1 MTSRCSA
8 DIQFK
13 EILKLTN
20 DERKAISASP
30 APPFKTTK
38 HWLSLLDGSLDDPLR
53 RQVVPTT
60 AEQQT
65 LPGELQ
71 DPLGEDAFSPLPRLV
86 HRYKNRVL
94 VVVTGECALYC
105 RHCFRRRL
113 TGDSFGEITETQIQ
127 DISRWLSLHPEVKEL
142 LLSGGDPLTLKD
154 NKLFNIMDRFRL
166 ARPDIVFRLA
176 TRIPIVA
183 PERITTLLAREL
195 GRRRPLWVVIQVNHP
210 RELSPEAVSA
220 LEKIQFQ
227 GLPVI
232 NQAVL
237 LRGVNDNIDI
247 LEELSNALVRIAVK
261 PYYLFQGDLAEG
273 TGHFRLPM
281 EEGLRLT
288 EELRA
293 RVSGLGMPSYAVD
306 LPGGGGKVPL
316 GANYIQ
322 SRSNEGWK
330 LKTPDGNEGLYKE
343 NL

>member
-1 MTSRCSA
+1 MTPRRTA
-8 DIQFK
+8 DINFP
-13 EILKLTN
+13 ETLKLSS

-30 APPFKTTK
+30 APPFKITK

-60 AEQQT
+60 AEQLT
-65 LPGELQ
+65 LPCELQ

-86 HRYKNRVL
+86 HRYTNRVL
-94 VVVTGECALYC
+94 VVVTGECAQYC

-127 DISRWLSLHPEVKEL
+127 DISRWLSLHSEVKEL
-142 LLSGGDPLTLKD
+142 LLSGGDPFVLKD
-154 NKLFNIMDRFRL
+154 NKLLKIMDSFRM

-176 TRIPIVA
+176 TRMPIVD
-183 PERITTLLAREL
+183 PERITTSLAREL
-195 GRRRPLWVVIQVNHP
+195 GRRRPLWVVIQTNHP
-210 RELSPEAVSA
+210 RELSPEAISA
-220 LEKIQFQ
+220 IEKIQLR

-237 LRGVNDNIDI
+237 LRGVNDNIEI
-247 LEELSNALVRIAVK
+247 LEELSNALVRIGVK
-261 PYYLFQGDLAEG
+261 PYYLFQGDMAEG
-273 TGHFRLPM
+273 TGHFRLPL

-288 EELRA
+288 GELRA

-316 GANYIQ
+316 DTTYIQ
-322 SRSNEGWK
+322 SRSDEGWN
-330 LKTPDGNEGLYKE
+330 LRTPDGTEGLYKE